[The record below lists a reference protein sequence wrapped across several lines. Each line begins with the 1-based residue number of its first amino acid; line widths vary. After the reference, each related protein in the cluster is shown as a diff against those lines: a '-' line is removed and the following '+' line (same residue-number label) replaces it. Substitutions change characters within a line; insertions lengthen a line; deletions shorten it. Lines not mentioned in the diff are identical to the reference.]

1 MQKELILQNFQ
12 LLKHTENDVKLIT
25 VKAIKIFQVPYSEI
39 TGKQAGGI
47 EAEKLAGFSKCV
59 TNKTKNFT
67 LLNYFLKPH
76 SL

>member
-25 VKAIKIFQVPYSEI
+25 VKAIKIFQEIPYSEI

-47 EAEKLAGFSKCV
+47 EAEKLAGIFKW
-59 TNKTKNFT
+59 
-67 LLNYFLKPH
+67 
-76 SL
+76 